1 MKIKKKIPLVLI
13 LARKGSQRL
22 KNKNI
27 KIINKKPLIYWT
39 IKFAKKLNFKKK
51 QIFVY
56 SDSSKVINIANTN
69 NVLSPYIRPNYLSR
83 SKTSSYKSAKH
94 AIDWYQKNISKPNYI
109 ILFQPTSPFRKV
121 STYKKMYN
129 LFIKKNLDSI
139 ASFSKKNNKL
149 VSNGNIYINKL
160 ENLYKLKSFIN
171 KKTTKFI
178 TKSKKEMIDIDNIDD
193 FNKAK
198 KYFKK

>member
-1 MKIKKKIPLVLI
+1 
-13 LARKGSQRL
+13 
-22 KNKNI
+22 
-27 KIINKKPLIYWT
+27 
-39 IKFAKKLNFKKK
+39 
-51 QIFVY
+51 
-56 SDSSKVINIANTN
+56 
-69 NVLSPYIRPNYLSR
+69 
-83 SKTSSYKSAKH
+83 
-94 AIDWYQKNISKPNYI
+94 
-109 ILFQPTSPFRKV
+109 
-121 STYKKMYN
+121 MYN